1 VGLWFAFCP
10 HLSLTLG
17 AFNEKKKKPCCFVLQ
32 SLRTKLGIA
41 VLGSCEDPASVTWQA
56 IQAALAHASPLATPA
71 PFSHPSER
79 ALAVA
84 LLQLPETVEYATSVL
99 QPHLL
104 CDHLHSLAQCFHS
117 FYSACRLLPG
127 AAGDGGAHPSAL
139 QTRVALCAAADHA
152 LGTGLHLLGIAPTD
166 RL

>member
-1 VGLWFAFCP
+1 M
-10 HLSLTLG
+10 LG
-17 AFNEKKKKPCCFVLQ
+17 ATVHSP
-32 SLRTKLGIA
+32 A
-41 VLGSCEDPASVTWQA
+41 ASVTWQG
-56 IQAALAHASPLATPA
+56 ILAALPPAPSLGSAASVSSVTPD

-84 LLQLPETVEYATSVL
+84 LVQLPETVEYAASVL

-104 CDHLHSLAQCFHS
+104 CDHMHSLAQCFHS
-117 FYSACRLLPG
+117 FYSSCRLLPG
-127 AAGDGGAHPSAL
+127 AAGDGAAHPSTL
-139 QTRVALCAAADHA
+139 RTRVALCAAVDHA